1 LDKLII
7 QGGNRLNGVVTVS
20 GAKNAALP
28 ILCAALLAET
38 PLHLSGVAALKD
50 IATTIKLLDTMGVKI
65 ARNGSQVSLDASDV
79 ASFEATYEMVKTM
92 RASILVLGPL
102 LARFGTARVS
112 LPGGCAIGSR
122 PVDLHIKGLQAM
134 GAAIHITHGYIQ
146 ASTLHLPNRRLQGAR
161 YYMDIVTV
169 TGTENLMMA
178 AALAEGTTVLE
189 NAAKEPEVIDLAEML
204 IKMGANI
211 SGAGTDVI
219 TIVGVEKLHGTEHNV
234 VCDRIEAGTYMVAAA
249 MAGGE
254 VKLLNARADL
264 LDAVIEKL
272 REAGATVTSD
282 KDSITVKSD
291 GKLKAVNIRTAP
303 HPAFPTDMQA
313 QFMALNAVASGVA
326 KVTETIFEN
335 RFMHVQEMQRMG
347 ADISIDG
354 NTALVKGV
362 DSLDG
367 ATVMATDL
375 RASASLVLAGL
386 VARGETVV
394 ERIYHPE
401 SSRKLILPTNR
412 DDVRLIIVRASDVP
426 TYVQYGAAD
435 LGIAGKD
442 VLDEHGGEGLYQ
454 PIDLQIAKC
463 KMMVAVREDFD
474 YFASIRS
481 GARLKVVTKYVKTAR
496 EHFAAKGMHVDLIK
510 LYGSMELGP
519 LVGLADVIVDLVST
533 GGTLRANK
541 LKAVEE
547 VGDISSRLVVN
558 QASLKL
564 NRDKIQPIMQAFIS
578 AISAK

>member
-1 LDKLII
+1 MDKLII
-7 QGGNRLNGVVTVS
+7 QGGFPLNGEVVVS

-28 ILCAALLAET
+28 ILCASILAET
-38 PLHLSGVAALKD
+38 PLVLSGVAALKD
-50 IATTIKLLDTMGVKI
+50 IDTTIKLLDTMGVKI
-65 ARNGSQVSLDASDV
+65 ARNADKVSLDASDV
-79 ASFEATYEMVKTM
+79 QSFEATYEMVKTM

-178 AALAEGTTVLE
+178 AALATGKTVLE
-189 NAAKEPEVIDLAEML
+189 NAAKEPEVVDLAECL
-204 IKMGANI
+204 NKMGANI
-211 SGAGTDVI
+211 TGAGTDVI
-219 TIVGVEKLHGTEHNV
+219 TIIGVEKLNGATHNI

-249 MAGGE
+249 MTGGE

-272 REAGATVTSD
+272 RDAGAEV
-282 KDSITVKSD
+282 KVNKVENSITVKSN

-313 QFMALNAVASGVA
+313 QFMALNSVAEGVA

-335 RFMHVQEMQRMG
+335 RFMHVQEMQRLG

-362 DSLDG
+362 EFLDG

-386 VARGETVV
+386 VARGETVI
-394 ERIYHPE
+394 ERIYHLDRGYE
-401 SSRKLILPTNR
+401 FLEEKLTKLGAK
-412 DDVRLIIVRASDVP
+412 VKRAS
-426 TYVQYGAAD
+426 
-435 LGIAGKD
+435 
-442 VLDEHGGEGLYQ
+442 
-454 PIDLQIAKC
+454 
-463 KMMVAVREDFD
+463 
-474 YFASIRS
+474 
-481 GARLKVVTKYVKTAR
+481 
-496 EHFAAKGMHVDLIK
+496 
-510 LYGSMELGP
+510 
-519 LVGLADVIVDLVST
+519 
-533 GGTLRANK
+533 
-541 LKAVEE
+541 
-547 VGDISSRLVVN
+547 
-558 QASLKL
+558 
-564 NRDKIQPIMQAFIS
+564 
-578 AISAK
+578 